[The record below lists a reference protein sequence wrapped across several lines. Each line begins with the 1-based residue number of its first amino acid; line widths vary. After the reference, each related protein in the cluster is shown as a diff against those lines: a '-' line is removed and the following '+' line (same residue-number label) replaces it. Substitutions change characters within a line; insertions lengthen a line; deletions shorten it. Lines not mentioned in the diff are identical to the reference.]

1 VRCADVWAH
10 ERALFV
16 SLCVRAVKAYYG
28 DTLVGA
34 SSSRV
39 EPISDDEDEDDES
52 EERPGEGE
60 VQKHVKMA
68 NYYVMTLGVLGPYR
82 RFHSSSKRISDR
94 IRLADG
100 GCARACVRCRK
111 GVGGQLLRHVFDD
124 CHRVEKET
132 AKRAE
137 EKQRR
142 KEARQQ
148 DDTKPETDEEDEDE
162 DEDESKVR
170 KRNISISSR
179 AHHVTHTTAP
189 VRARFARCVVSCVHR
204 QCGSARSTSTSPPR
218 ADGRWNSTSDTA
230 SR

>member
-1 VRCADVWAH
+1 
-10 ERALFV
+10 
-16 SLCVRAVKAYYG
+16 
-28 DTLVGA
+28 
-34 SSSRV
+34 
-39 EPISDDEDEDDES
+39 
-52 EERPGEGE
+52 
-60 VQKHVKMA
+60 
-68 NYYVMTLGVLGPYR
+68 
-82 RFHSSSKRISDR
+82 
-94 IRLADG
+94 
-100 GCARACVRCRK
+100 
-111 GVGGQLLRHVFDD
+111 VGGQLLRHVFDD

-162 DEDESKVR
+162 DESKVR

-179 AHHVTHTTAP
+179 AHYATHTTAL
-189 VRARFARCVVSCVHR
+189 VHARFARCVASCVRR
-204 QCGSARSTSTSPPR
+204 QCGSAKSTSTSPPR